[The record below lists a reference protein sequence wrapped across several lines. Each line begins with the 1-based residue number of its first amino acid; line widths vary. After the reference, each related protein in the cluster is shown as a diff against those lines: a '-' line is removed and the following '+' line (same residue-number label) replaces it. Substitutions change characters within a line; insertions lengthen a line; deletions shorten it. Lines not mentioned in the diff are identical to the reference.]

1 MCRVKEPRVLV
12 SVLGVTVKKNPNET
26 GQGVVE
32 YAGALI
38 IATVIVSFALL
49 AFPNAFTGAFFAS
62 ITQILTFFSS
72 HLPT

>member
-1 MCRVKEPRVLV
+1 M
-12 SVLGVTVKKNPNET
+12 KKNRIET
-26 GQGVVE
+26 GQGVIE
-32 YAGALI
+32 YSGALI

-72 HLPT
+72 RLPT

>member
-1 MCRVKEPRVLV
+1 M
-12 SVLGVTVKKNPNET
+12 SVLGVALKKNRTKT

-32 YAGALI
+32 YSGALI

-62 ITQILTFFSS
+62 ITQILTFFSTQ
-72 HLPT
+72 LPS